1 MRLFAGLCCSVAAV
15 ASGSGRTEHA
25 PRSRQPLLSPL
36 SGRTLY
42 LLTAVNPMLAA
53 LSNDYSSRVQVPGS
67 KTQKPEGIVSGV
79 YRTLF
84 YFARLKPRLMFSVG
98 AALRALQMTTA
109 LQVRRPHAHPALDPS
124 VRLECRP
131 HLVALPTPIPS
142 PRCLASLCLTLP
154 RAWAPASTSCRSPPP
169 PAGRRCSC

>member
-1 MRLFAGLCCSVAAV
+1 MRLLAWLCCSVAAV

-98 AALRALQMTTA
+98 AALRASRRRDA
-109 LQVRRPHAHPALDPS
+109 HAVCRVRA
-124 VRLECRP
+124 
-131 HLVALPTPIPS
+131 
-142 PRCLASLCLTLP
+142 
-154 RAWAPASTSCRSPPP
+154 
-169 PAGRRCSC
+169 